1 MKQPPFYLPKIFRW
15 QNFVSVHIMIEG
27 LKTSHKI
34 GRSFHKFSCKSG
46 AKWKNW
52 TLNWNSH
59 ENFEKNIQIVKLHTI
74 WTGIWKYIIKTTGL
88 FISFFAKTL
97 QSWENKKLQKWKI
110 WTAII
115 FYKSVYSNV
124 ILTICASV

>member
-1 MKQPPFYLPKIFRW
+1 MRRSTVSMIYFESSFR
-15 QNFVSVHIMIEG
+15 FVHAYEG

-34 GRSFHKFSCKSG
+34 GRSFHKFYCKSG
-46 AKWKNW
+46 VKWKNW

-74 WTGIWKYIIKTTGL
+74 WTGIWKYIIKTAGL
-88 FISFFAKTL
+88 FISFFAKAL
-97 QSWENKKLQKWKI
+97 QSWENKKLQKVKI

-115 FYKSVYSNV
+115 FYKSVYRNV
-124 ILTICASV
+124 ILTIHDSV